1 MRIWYPLVFIVLSG
15 FAAQAVEFNR
25 DVRPI
30 LSDKCF
36 ACHGPDAAAKKI
48 PFRLDHEADAKA
60 ALAGGRHAIV
70 EGDPAASTL
79 VQRIRSTN
87 TAQKMPPVYSGLK
100 LTDGE
105 VQTLETWVREGAKWE
120 KHWSFIPPE
129 RKPVPHV
136 SSQAW
141 VRNPIDSF
149 VLEHIERNKLQPSPE
164 ASREQLIRRVTLD
177 ITGLPPTPAEIDAFL
192 NDHSADA
199 YEKVVNRLLASPQY
213 GERMAARWLDAARY
227 ADTNGYQFDGER
239 VMWRWR
245 DWVINA
251 FNANKRFDQ
260 FTVEQLAGDLLPQ
273 CNARSEDRDGLQP
286 EPSGKYRGRDRPR
299 RICR

>member
-70 EGDPAASTL
+70 EGDTAASTL

-136 SSQAW
+136 SDTAW

-149 VLEHIERNKLQPSPE
+149 VLEHLERNKLQPSPE

-177 ITGLPPTPAEIDAFL
+177 ITGLPPNT
-192 NDHSADA
+192 
-199 YEKVVNRLLASPQY
+199 
-213 GERMAARWLDAARY
+213 
-227 ADTNGYQFDGER
+227 
-239 VMWRWR
+239 
-245 DWVINA
+245 
-251 FNANKRFDQ
+251 
-260 FTVEQLAGDLLPQ
+260 
-273 CNARSEDRDGLQP
+273 
-286 EPSGKYRGRDRPR
+286 GRDRCFPERSFCR
-299 RICR
+299 RL